1 MNRKIICIICPRS
14 CEIDAE
20 IAADGSVTVS
30 GFGCQR
36 GKRYAESECINPVR
50 TVTSTV
56 CVEGHAPLPVRTD
69 KPVPKAKMFECMKA
83 IAKVKALPPD
93 LHMGDV
99 ILEDI
104 CGTGANLIAA
114 AGRMRN
120 GN

>member
-1 MNRKIICIICPRS
+1 MKRKIICIICPRS
-14 CEIDAE
+14 CEIEAE
-20 IAADGSVTVS
+20 VVDGAVNVT

-36 GKRYAESECINPVR
+36 GKRYAEAECINPVR

-56 CVEGHAPLPVRTD
+56 CVEGRAPLPVRTD
-69 KPVPKAKMFECMKA
+69 KPVPKAKMFECMRE

-99 ILEDI
+99 ILEII